1 MDGKKLVLGAVLAL
15 VAWRVYVA
23 MKPQDGEQP
32 LTDTGWLNAEDVL
45 NSTEETI
52 DTWTGGIL
60 KISAMSRVDRSLLS
74 KANVQ
79 AMLQVIRTG
88 EGTIGPDGYT
98 TIYGGGQFSSLADH
112 PRKAVTKWGRTST
125 AAGAYQ
131 LLSKVWD
138 ETAGI
143 MRLPDFGRVSQDL
156 AALGRIAA
164 RGALPDV
171 LAGNFSAAIGKLNR
185 EWASLP
191 GSPYGQGA
199 ITMDQARAAFAA
211 AGGKAYA

>member
-1 MDGKKLVLGAVLAL
+1 
-15 VAWRVYVA
+15 
-23 MKPQDGEQP
+23 
-32 LTDTGWLNAEDVL
+32 
-45 NSTEETI
+45 
-52 DTWTGGIL
+52 
-60 KISAMSRVDRSLLS
+60 
-74 KANVQ
+74 
-79 AMLQVIRTG
+79 
-88 EGTIGPDGYT
+88 
-98 TIYGGGQFSSLADH
+98 
-112 PRKAVTKWGRTST
+112 
-125 AAGAYQ
+125 
-131 LLSKVWD
+131 
-138 ETAGI
+138 